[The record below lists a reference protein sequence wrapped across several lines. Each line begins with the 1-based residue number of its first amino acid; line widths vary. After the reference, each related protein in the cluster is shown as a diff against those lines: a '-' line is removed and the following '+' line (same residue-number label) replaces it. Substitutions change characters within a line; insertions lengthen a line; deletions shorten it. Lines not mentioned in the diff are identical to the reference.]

1 MPHAVTRARAYAG
14 RMSDGLKLLL
24 IVPHPD
30 DEVYGAS
37 GTLMGHLEAGSAC
50 GLVTLTRGEAGRTL
64 GLCDTP
70 EELARMRE
78 VELAACL
85 EVIGLTTPEAQAG
98 GSVFEHHRFPDKYLK
113 DQPMEALTEVARE
126 AMVRLRPEVVL
137 TFPPNG
143 SNGHPDHVTT
153 HRAVKAAWDALPA
166 ERRRERDEARELG
179 AALDSAGL
187 PPGFVVDLN
196 SASRED
202 LMRLPRVGEALANR
216 IIERRPYRRLTD
228 LLEVEGIGPSTY
240 RQLKPMLRLDS
251 AAE

>member
-113 DQPMEALTEVARE
+113 DQPLEALTEVARE

-153 HRAVKAAWDALPA
+153 HRAVKAAWDALPQGERPRLWYYASDTAPENEALRA
-166 ERRRERDEARELG
+166 EW
-179 AALDSAGL
+179 L
-187 PPGFVVDLN
+187 PPNVRHDVTPFIVRKLQAIACHRTQALSTVDFI
-196 SASRED
+196 RKF
-202 LMRLPRVGEALANR
+202 PQRVTE
-216 IIERRPYRRLTD
+216 ETFH
-228 LLEVEGIGPSTY
+228 EV
-240 RQLKPMLRLDS
+240 R
-251 AAE
+251 